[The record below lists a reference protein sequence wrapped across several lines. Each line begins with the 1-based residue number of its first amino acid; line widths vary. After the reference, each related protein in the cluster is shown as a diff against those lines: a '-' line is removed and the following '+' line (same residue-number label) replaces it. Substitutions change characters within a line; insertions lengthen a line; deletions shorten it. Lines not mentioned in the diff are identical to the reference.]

1 MKDIFIN
8 IKNKTRQVAISNEVL
23 GIIGENCQGNF
34 VIDFAGDFIDGVGWL
49 ETQCGDQ
56 KGYIVLTKDSTN
68 KTYSLP
74 IKSCLLT
81 KAGEVKF
88 QIRITQNKVA
98 DEIPIFK
105 SDIFKMLVLDSINA
119 VNEIPEEYPEWVDI
133 VTAEIDEIDAKVD
146 ALDETVSGFQSQITA
161 NAEAISTEETARKS
175 ADETLQANIDKKVDK
190 VTGKGLSTNDF
201 TNDYKAQVDNNT
213 SARHTHSN
221 KELLDTYDQT
231 NANIKDAVTKK
242 HSHSNKTILDNT
254 TASYTAEEKTKL
266 AGLENYDDTDIQADI
281 TALQNGKVD
290 KVTGKDLST
299 NDFTNDY
306 KTQVDNNTTARH
318 SHSNK
323 TLLDTYTQT
332 ETNLADAVAK
342 KHSHSNKSV
351 LDGTTASYTTDE
363 KTKLSGIRAGAEK
376 NVQSDWEQTD
386 TTADDYI
393 KNKPVIPDGAKL
405 YSTTGSNTDGA
416 MTQKATTDALAEK
429 IDKSGGTFTGDVV
442 VPKITLSTESTKGLS
457 FSDNAGNRAGL
468 RFGQSISNEEELIL
482 GEARY
487 GTNIQGKYI
496 NFNPANGAGAVK
508 ISGSRVLTA
517 NDILNSIYPIGSIYM
532 SVNNTNPATIFGGTW
547 EQIKDTFLLA
557 CGNTYSNGAT
567 GGEASHTLTVD
578 EMPSHTHTQNSH
590 NHSQNSHDHGVGI
603 TTAAVSATW
612 KSDYNAFPI
621 YRSGYSTQRRSDGT
635 TASNNETTATN
646 QNTGGGSAHNN
657 MPPYLAVY
665 MWKRTA

>member
-342 KHSHSNKSV
+342 KHGHSNKSV
-351 LDGTTASYTTDE
+351 LDGTTASYTTAE
-363 KTKLSGIRAGAEK
+363 KTKLSGVEAGAEK

-405 YSTTGSNTDGA
+405 YSTTGQNTDGA
-416 MTQKATTDALAEK
+416 MSQKATTDALAEK
-429 IDKSGGTFTGDVV
+429 MDKTRNIDADTVTIRVSSLLGFLKFCNSDGTKNMF
-442 VPKITLSTESTKGLS
+442 IR
-457 FSDNAGNRAGL
+457 SDDFDNVYFNSKRA
-468 RFGQSISNEEELIL
+468 
-482 GEARY
+482 
-487 GTNIQGKYI
+487 
-496 NFNPANGAGAVK
+496 
-508 ISGSRVLTA
+508 LTTD
-517 NDILNSIYPIGSIYM
+517 DILDTIYPIGSIYM

-547 EQIKDTFLLA
+547 EQIKDRFLLA
-557 CGNTYSNGAT
+557 CGNTYSNGLY
-567 GGEASHTLTVD
+567 GGEASHTLTVG

-590 NHSQNSHDHGVGI
+590 THTQNSHDHGVGI

-621 YRSGYSTQRRSDGT
+621 YRSGYSGQRRSDGT
-635 TASNNETTATN
+635 TASNNATTATN

-657 MPPYLAVY
+657 MPPYFAVY